1 MIVPIMFLLI
11 GLKSFSY
18 LILLISLNTIWIIMV
33 KGKITSFLWGI
44 QLKMILVYKKWVLI
58 MSYSL
63 FNWFRLELKSSHID
77 FFKALFLKIN
87 PILPLLSHK
96 WKKMVS
102 SLHRN
107 FLSIQ
112 NNKSFKLRSQNFN
125 KTSIIYRINLL
136 TLIQSSQTQSF
147 TNI

>member
-33 KGKITSFLWGI
+33 KVKITSFLWGI
-44 QLKMILVYKKWVLI
+44 QLKMMLVYKKWALI
-58 MSYSL
+58 MSYLL

-87 PILPLLSHK
+87 LILHLLSHK
-96 WKKMVS
+96 WKKTDS